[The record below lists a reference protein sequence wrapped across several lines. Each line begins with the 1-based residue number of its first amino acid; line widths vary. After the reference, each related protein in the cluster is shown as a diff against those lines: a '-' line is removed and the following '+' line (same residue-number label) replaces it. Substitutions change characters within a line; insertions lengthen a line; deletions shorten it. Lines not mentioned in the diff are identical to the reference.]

1 MTRVYTE
8 LEICPVVDEDTS
20 NRVSQA
26 PAQPETCLV
35 QWAFLLA
42 DFFVISIFA
51 FDPFPLLEKIMC
63 DNKMLFSGD
72 KLNFIRKGVKAF
84 SKLQI
89 LKGVIFHV
97 FSIFFKQWS
106 VGTGNATEKHLLG
119 LELRHFKVAN
129 F

>member
-26 PAQPETCLV
+26 PAQPETCSV

-63 DNKMLFSGD
+63 DKMLFSGN

-97 FSIFFKQWS
+97 FSIFLNNGAW
-106 VGTGNATEKHLLG
+106 ELG
-119 LELRHFKVAN
+119 MQLKN
-129 F
+129 IY